1 MKISKKRLKEIIK
14 EEIKRL
20 DEDSSVQVGKNTEFY
35 QGFSSREAKNV
46 IDKGVRDYSKLL
58 RKAQYKIIKDWM
70 TKAKAGVVDY
80 FDLVRGLQTGDAK
93 RAHPYETEFLM
104 AMLNKERIM
113 DRFRRYFGGKK
124 GKKGRT
130 K

>member
-1 MKISKKRLKEIIK
+1 MKISKKRLREIIK
-14 EEIKRL
+14 EEFQRVNEAPAVSI
-20 DEDSSVQVGKNTEFY
+20 GKNTEFY
-35 QGFSSREAKNV
+35 QGFSSKEAKNA
-46 IDKGVRDYSKLL
+46 IDKGVRDYSTLL

-93 RAHPYETEFLM
+93 REHPYETEFLM

>member
-1 MKISKKRLKEIIK
+1 M
-14 EEIKRL
+14 
-20 DEDSSVQVGKNTEFY
+20 Y
-35 QGFSSREAKNV
+35 AKQ
-46 IDKGVRDYSKLL
+46 L
-58 RKAQYKIIKDWM
+58 RKVEHKIIKDWM